1 MLYKGE
7 DSEVEVVSMKVIA
20 MESSHIALT
29 CTCMKLVL
37 TSKELQ
43 MIWIFA
49 GRTVTKFQFL
59 STPFNM
65 QLLLNGLLDFTNNCQ
80 RNVESLN
87 MLLQS
92 GQWLNDEV
100 HVETINCIQSSST
113 SINMFLADIC
123 SISEVTRMY
132 FHLLISFMQI
142 LDLCS

>member
-65 QLLLNGLLDFTNNCQ
+65 QLLLNGLLDFTNDCQ

-113 SINMFLADIC
+113 SINMFLGRH
-123 SISEVTRMY
+123 VQY
-132 FHLLISFMQI
+132 F
-142 LDLCS
+142 